1 MSTTLLNKDTVTRKW
16 YVLDAAGKPMG
27 KTAALAADLLRGKL
41 KTDYTPHVD
50 CGDFVI
56 IINAEQAV
64 LTGKKLEQKYYRT
77 HSGYPGG
84 LHETQYKKLM
94 KDKPEL
100 AMRLAVRG
108 MLQKNTIAQWQLK
121 RLKIYRGGEHEH
133 AAVFQLGRKKI
144 AFRNGIS
151 RFARRCRHELG
162 QRRCH
167 HDGNAGFANAGGDGT
182 HFRRDARCDDRHV
195 AAGIEH
201 GRSVREV
208 VDRDAGLR
216 RGARER
222 RAHIRHKVG
231 GSGVVKQDGN
241 AQRNRAGGVH
251 VHRFLENS
259 HDIDRQLH
267 G

>member
-100 AMRLAVRG
+100 AMRLA
-108 MLQKNTIAQWQLK
+108 AE
-121 RLKIYRGGEHEH
+121 EHH
-133 AAVFQLGRKKI
+133 
-144 AFRNGIS
+144 
-151 RFARRCRHELG
+151 CP
-162 QRRCH
+162 
-167 HDGNAGFANAGGDGT
+167 
-182 HFRRDARCDDRHV
+182 V
-195 AAGIEH
+195 AAQAPEDLPRRRASPCGTEA
-201 GRSVREV
+201 RSL
-208 VDRDAGLR
+208 GSLR
-216 RGARER
+216 RR
-222 RAHIRHKVG
+222 K
-231 GSGVVKQDGN
+231 
-241 AQRNRAGGVH
+241 
-251 VHRFLENS
+251 
-259 HDIDRQLH
+259 
-267 G
+267 